1 MTKPFVHEWRA
12 LGVLCRVVSNSPLD
26 TVAIESQVEE
36 WEQAL
41 SRFRPNSDL
50 SRLNRQRH
58 AHVSAPLQQVLLAA
72 LEVAQW
78 SQGLVVPSLGQH
90 IADIG
95 YDQNFATVA
104 PVTAAVVDAAI
115 VPDWRRIVVRG
126 RDVTIPPQMKLDLA
140 GVAKGWIAEQLVALF
155 TPPGGSLLAQIGGD
169 VSVSAPSDTVPWCI
183 AVDHPLQSTSCGK
196 IALFEGTVATSSTYE
211 RRWQRA
217 GQTIHHIIDPRSGMP
232 AQSDV
237 LTASVIATQAI
248 YAEAAAKIIVVLG
261 SAAGLAWVSRYALPA
276 LIIDQSGNVRT
287 NDAWVPFIWSEGTT
301 TDV

>member
-1 MTKPFVHEWRA
+1 MPFVHEWRA

-26 TVAIESQVEE
+26 TVAIETQVEQ

-41 SRFRPNSDL
+41 SRFRANSDL

-58 AHVSAPLQQVLLAA
+58 AHVSATLQQVLLAA
-72 LEVAQW
+72 LEMAQW
-78 SQGLVVPSLGQH
+78 SHGLVVPSLGQH

-104 PVTAAVVDAAI
+104 PVSTDSIDASI
-115 VPDWRRIVVRG
+115 VPDWRGIVVRG
-126 RDVTIPPQMKLDLA
+126 RDVTLPPQLQLDLA
-140 GVAKGWIAEQLVALF
+140 GVAKGWIAAQLVALF
-155 TPPGGSLLAQIGGD
+155 TLPGGSLLAQIGGD
-169 VSVSAPSDTVPWCI
+169 VAVSAPSDTLPWCI
-183 AVDHPLQSTSCGK
+183 AVDHPLQPKPCGH

-248 YAEAAAKIIVVLG
+248 YAEAAAKIVVLLG
-261 SAAGLAWVSRYALPA
+261 RVAGFAWLHQYGLPG
-276 LIIDQSGNVRT
+276 LVIDQSGTVHT
-287 NDAWVPFIWSEGTT
+287 NDAWIPFVWPEGVS

>member
-1 MTKPFVHEWRA
+1 MTNVFVHEWRA
-12 LGVLCRVVSNSPLD
+12 LGVLCRVVSSAPCD
-26 TVAIESQVEE
+26 TSAIEAQVAQY
-36 WEQAL
+36 EQAL
-41 SRFRPNSDL
+41 SRFRPDSDL

-58 AHVSAPLQQVLLAA
+58 AHVSAILQQVLLAA

-95 YDQNFATVA
+95 YDRSFATVA
-104 PVTAAVVDAAI
+104 PVTADFVDASI
-115 VPDWRRIVVRG
+115 VPDWRGIVVRG
-126 RDVTIPPQMKLDLA
+126 RDVTLPPQLKLDVA
-140 GVAKGWIAEQLVALF
+140 GVAKGWIAEQLVAQF
-155 TPPGGSLLAQIGGD
+155 TPSRGALLAQIGGD
-169 VSVSAPSDTVPWCI
+169 VAVSAPSETLPWCI
-183 AVDHPLQSTSCGK
+183 AIDHPLQTNPCGH

-248 YAEAAAKIIVVLG
+248 YAEAAAKMVVLLG
-261 SAAGLAWVSRYALPA
+261 RDAGFAWLHKYGLPG
-276 LIIDQSGNVRT
+276 LVIDQSGNVHT
-287 NDAWVPFIWSEGTT
+287 NDAWLPFIWPEGN
-301 TDV
+301 VSNV

>member
-155 TPPGGSLLAQIGGD
+155 TQPGGSLLAQIGGD

-183 AVDHPLQSTSCGK
+183 AVDHPLQSTSCGN

>member
-1 MTKPFVHEWRA
+1 MTMPFVHEWRA
-12 LGVLCRVVSNSPLD
+12 LGVLCRVVSTSSLD
-26 TVAIESQVEE
+26 TVAIESRVAE

-50 SRLNRQRH
+50 SQLNRQRR

-95 YDQNFATVA
+95 YDRSFATIV
-104 PVTAAVVDAAI
+104 PIDDTPIDASI
-115 VPDWRRIVVRG
+115 VPDWRGIVVRG
-126 RDVTIPPQMKLDLA
+126 RDVTLPPQLQLDLA

-155 TPPGGSLLAQIGGD
+155 TPPGGAFLAQIGGD
-169 VSVSAPSDTVPWCI
+169 VAVSAPSDRAPWCI
-183 AVDHPLQSTSCGK
+183 EVEHPLQATPCGH
-196 IALFEGTVATSSTYE
+196 IALFEGTVATSSTHE

-217 GQTIHHIIDPRSGMP
+217 GQTIHHIIDPRSGLP

-237 LTASVIATQAI
+237 LAASVIATQAI
-248 YAEAAAKIIVVLG
+248 YAEAAAKIIVLLG
-261 SAAGLAWVSRYALPA
+261 LTAGLVWVSRYGLPA
-276 LIIDQSGNVRT
+276 LVIDQSGNVHT
-287 NDAWVPFIWSEGTT
+287 NDAWVPFIWPEGVSTN
-301 TDV
+301 V

>member
-1 MTKPFVHEWRA
+1 MPFVHEWRA

-183 AVDHPLQSTSCGK
+183 AVDHPLQSTSCGN

>member
-1 MTKPFVHEWRA
+1 VTMPFVHEWRA

-26 TVAIESQVEE
+26 TVVIEAQVEA

-41 SRFRPNSDL
+41 SRFRPDSDL

-58 AHVSAPLQQVLLAA
+58 AHVSATLQQVLLAA

-104 PVTAAVVDAAI
+104 PVTAEFVDANI
-115 VPDWRRIVVRG
+115 VPDWRGIVVRG
-126 RDVTIPPQMKLDLA
+126 RDVTLPPQLKIDLA
-140 GVAKGWIAEQLVALF
+140 GVAKGWIAEQLVVRF
-155 TPPGGSLLAQIGGD
+155 TPPGGLFLAQIGGD
-169 VSVSAPSDTVPWCI
+169 VAVSAPSATVPWCI
-183 AVDHPLQSTSCGK
+183 AVDHPLQSTPCGH

-248 YAEAAAKIIVVLG
+248 YAEAAAKIIVLLG
-261 SAAGLAWVSRYALPA
+261 CAAGLAWVSRYGLPG
-276 LIIDQSGNVRT
+276 LVIDQSGNVHT
-287 NDAWVPFIWSEGTT
+287 NDAWVPFIWPEGTA

>member
-183 AVDHPLQSTSCGK
+183 AVDHPLQSTSCGN